1 MAGTKE
7 DKFAIVRVKAE
18 SYCAI
23 NPQYKI
29 NEIDDSRKAIL
40 VDGPTGSITLS
51 IEKDKVKCSDAA
63 FQTALMSL
71 EEDSGGYLPA
81 VILDD
86 EKKNIRTLVSANP
99 SLGMLSAE
107 GIRNFICPKAT
118 GQEIIDHL
126 IIANELGCSVIAKEI
141 YLIKRNDGSVS
152 HVVGLNTFTR
162 RAAENPD
169 FDHYDSGVIT
179 MKKDQDEPVFRPG
192 TFYPPNEQ
200 LVGGWY
206 QGFWKDNRKTER
218 HTVNLSEY
226 DTGMSLWKTKK
237 GTMIEKVAKFQGLR
251 KDHPKECNGLYGAC
265 ELGIDESKEV
275 KMDGMA

>member
-1 MAGTKE
+1 MAA
-7 DKFAIVRVKAE
+7 KFEEIKAKVE
-18 SYCAI
+18 SYVAL
-23 NPQYKI
+23 NPTYKI
-29 NEIDDSRKAIL
+29 NDIDVTKEAIL
-40 VDGPTGSITLS
+40 INAPEGKLITLS
-51 IEKDKVKCSDAA
+51 IEKGKVKCSDPA

-86 EKKNIRTLVSANP
+86 EKKNIQKLVIENP

-126 IIANELGCSVIAKEI
+126 IIANELGCSVIQKEI
-141 YLIKRNDGSVS
+141 YLIKRNDGTVS
-152 HVVGLNTFTR
+152 HVTGLNTFTR

-169 FDHYDSGVIT
+169 FDHYDSGIIT
-179 MKKDQDEPVFRPG
+179 MKKDQDEPIFREG
-192 TFYPPNEQ
+192 NFCPPNEQ

-206 QGFWKDNRKTER
+206 QGFWKDKRETKK

-237 GTMIEKVAKFQGLR
+237 ATMIEKVAKFQGLR
-251 KDHPKECNGLYGAC
+251 KDHPLKLNSLYGAV
-265 ELGIDESKEV
+265 ELGIDMTKEIQQR
-275 KMDGMA
+275 A